1 MAYQESIDML
11 KALHLRNEASMGDI
25 PVSIRTQIREVVN
38 ATMKDL
44 KFAQEQE
51 RLLVIAQDDKRRSLA
66 QEIAQTLRVRGY
78 WVPEDVMSAD
88 LISAVGQAV
97 SMLKDLAEKITGG
110 EIPTDTK
117 PKDIVDA
124 IMYCI
129 DTADSDSRELKKRD
143 SVVWTEGM
151 LEFIRRAMQCR
162 THITEGYEGNPDL
175 KALVDLGVFE
185 VIGNDMYHL
194 RNAGYGEQRDA

>member
-1 MAYQESIDML
+1 MAYEESIKGL
-11 KALHLRNEASMGDI
+11 ENLRTAVKGYNNSVFQLLC
-25 PVSIRTQIREVVN
+25 PVIDHAI
-38 ATMKDL
+38 KDL

-51 RLLVIAQDDKRRSLA
+51 RLLVVAQDDKRRSLA

-88 LISAVGQAV
+88 LISTVGQAV
-97 SMLKDLAEKITGG
+97 SILRNLAENITQNN
-110 EIPTDTK
+110 IPIETK
-117 PKDIVDA
+117 PKDIVSG
-124 IMYCI
+124 ILHCI
-129 DTADSDSRELKKRD
+129 NIADSDSRELKKRD

-151 LEFIRRAMQCR
+151 LEFMQRAMQCR
-162 THITEGYEGNPDL
+162 THIIEGYEGNPDL

-194 RNAGYGEQRDA
+194 RNAGYGEYNGNQA

>member
-1 MAYQESIDML
+1 MAYEESIKGL
-11 KALHLRNEASMGDI
+11 ENLRTAIQGYNNSVFQLLY
-25 PVSIRTQIREVVN
+25 PVIDHAI
-38 ATMKDL
+38 KDL

-51 RLLVIAQDDKRRSLA
+51 RLLVVAQDDKRRSLA

-88 LISAVGQAV
+88 LVSAVGQAV
-97 SMLKDLAEKITGG
+97 SMLKNLAENITCND
-110 EIPTDTK
+110 IPIGTK
-117 PKDIVDA
+117 PKDIVYG
-124 IMYCI
+124 ILHCFNI
-129 DTADSDSRELKKRD
+129 ADSASRELKKRD

-151 LEFIRRAMQCR
+151 LEFVQRAMKCR
-162 THITEGYEGNPDL
+162 THITEGYDGNPDL

-194 RNAGYGEQRDA
+194 RNSGYGE